1 MSPAPAATAATSTR
15 ATRAAAPP
23 WHGGRRRVEWL
34 RWACYGASALAALAF
49 AGLLALL
56 VVESLPV
63 WRAEGVFGF
72 LLGER
77 WFFRA
82 GEFGAL
88 PMLFGTAAVSAVALL
103 LAAPVGVGAA
113 IFVAEVLPLVSD
125 RARLAAKTAI
135 ELLAGVPSVVYGL
148 LGVLLLRGWIFDGLT
163 RAGLAPLSGDTLLT
177 GGVLLAVMILP
188 TVVTFSEDALR
199 GVPGA
204 DRRAARGLGLTRA
217 RTVLAVVLPRA
228 LPGIGAALLLALGRA
243 LGETIAVFLVV
254 GRRDNQLPESLAPRD
269 VGQALASGGQTI
281 TSKLGGAETFIAYG
295 DPLHWGAILGLA
307 VVLLAVVVAL
317 TLASARVL
325 RRRGGAP

>member
-1 MSPAPAATAATSTR
+1 MTTAAAWSR
-15 ATRAAAPP
+15 SIRP
-23 WHGGRRRVEWL
+23 GSRFRRIEWL
-34 RWACYGASALAALAF
+34 RVACYGASALAALAF
-49 AGLLALL
+49 AGLVALL
-56 VVESLPV
+56 VVESLPA
-63 WRAEGVFGF
+63 WRAEGVGGF
-72 LLGER
+72 LFGRR

-103 LAAPVGVGAA
+103 LAAPVGVGTAL
-113 IFVAEVLPLVSD
+113 FVGEVLPP

-148 LGVLLLRGWIFDGLT
+148 LGVLLLRGWVFDGLRT
-163 RAGLAPLSGDTLLT
+163 AGLEPLSGDTLLT
-177 GGVLLAVMILP
+177 GGVLLAVMVLP
-188 TVVTFSEDALR
+188 TVATFSEDALR

-228 LPGIGAALLLALGRA
+228 LPGIAAALLLALGRA

-254 GRRDNQLPESLAPRD
+254 GRRDNQLPESLAPGD
-269 VGQALASGGQTI
+269 LLGSLASGGQTL
-281 TSKLGGAETFIAYG
+281 TSKLGGAETSIAYG
-295 DPLHWGAILGLA
+295 DPVHWGAILGLG
-307 VVLLAVVVAL
+307 VVLLAVVAGL

-325 RRRGGAP
+325 RRTGRGA